1 MIQRRSFLSALSG
14 AFAVRPVSPVTEQS
28 AIVPSTWQPARHA
41 EDDWMDQTPAKH
53 RMVFDTTTPDGFGHA
68 LLFGSNFLDTNKNA
82 YGLEY
87 SDVAVMIIVRHNST
101 PFAYNDM
108 MWSKYGAVFSQKA
121 GFVDPKTKESPKS
134 NLFNASSYG
143 SALASNGMT
152 IDSMIKLGLHIGV
165 CRLATRIIAGLVPGA
180 SGGDASKINDELIAN
195 IVTNAHMVPAGI
207 VAVNRAQE
215 RGYTFAVGI

>member
-1 MIQRRSFLSALSG
+1 LSALGG
-14 AFAVRPVSPVTEQS
+14 AFASRPVPPVAGQS
-28 AIVPSTWQPARHA
+28 GVAASSWQPARHA

-68 LLFGSNFLDTNKNA
+68 LLFGSNFVDTNKNA

-87 SDVAVMIIVRHNST
+87 SDIGLMIIVRHNST

-121 GFVDPKTKESPKS
+121 GFTDPKTREAPKT
-134 NLFNASSYG
+134 NLFNAPGYDST
-143 SALASNGMT
+143 LASNGIT
-152 IDSMIKLGLHIGV
+152 LDSLVKRGLLVGV
-165 CRLATRIIAGLVPGA
+165 CRLATRNIAGLA
-180 SGGDASKINDELIAN
+180 AKATDGDANKINEELIAN
-195 IVTNAHMVPAGI
+195 IVPNAHMVPAGI

>member
-28 AIVPSTWQPARHA
+28 AIVASTWQPARHA

-82 YGLEY
+82 YSLDY

-101 PFAYNDM
+101 PFAYNDIL
-108 MWSKYGAVFSQKA
+108 WSKYG
-121 GFVDPKTKESPKS
+121 
-134 NLFNASSYG
+134 
-143 SALASNGMT
+143 
-152 IDSMIKLGLHIGV
+152 
-165 CRLATRIIAGLVPGA
+165 
-180 SGGDASKINDELIAN
+180 
-195 IVTNAHMVPAGI
+195 
-207 VAVNRAQE
+207 
-215 RGYTFAVGI
+215 